1 MLPPRFV
8 TLNNDIEMP
17 IMGLGAW
24 DMYGTEA
31 EQAVVQALEVGY
43 RLIDTAAMYNNEED
57 VGRAL
62 QRSDVHRSEVFVAT
76 KLNNTAHGY
85 DAALQAFDE
94 SLNKL
99 GLDQVDLYLIHW
111 PIRAG
116 RKESWKALEK
126 IYADGRARAIGV
138 ANYDRLLLE
147 ELFET
152 AGIVP
157 AVNQIECSPWL
168 FQPEL
173 MEYCRA
179 KHIQIQSYCPITR
192 GIKFN
197 DPRLHPICDRYGK
210 TPAQIVLNWHVR
222 HGISTIP
229 KSVRRERLQENLGT
243 LSFSLSEHDMNEM
256 DSWDE
261 GFRICEPPSD
271 FY

>member
-1 MLPPRFV
+1 MSMLPPRFV

-24 DMYGTEA
+24 DMYGAEA

-43 RLIDTAAMYNNEED
+43 WLIDTAAMYNNEED

-62 QRSDVHRSEVFVAT
+62 QRSDVHRSEVFVTT

-85 DAALQAFDE
+85 DAALKAFDE

-138 ANYDRLLLE
+138 ANYDRVLLE

-192 GIKFN
+192 G
-197 DPRLHPICDRYGK
+197 
-210 TPAQIVLNWHVR
+210 
-222 HGISTIP
+222 
-229 KSVRRERLQENLGT
+229 
-243 LSFSLSEHDMNEM
+243 
-256 DSWDE
+256 
-261 GFRICEPPSD
+261 
-271 FY
+271 